1 MYKRQQLYSS
11 TETQFRVFVFGHNQL
26 QFASLL
32 IGLIVTT
39 ASSAPQSYVLWASIG
54 GNDELL
60 TVWLTNQFL
69 KALNKGSLGLLVWL
83 TSGMHYA
90 CLMDNSAMWC
100 LHHPNKIFLPNSLLR
115 WVIAPAGCIVCQ
127 NHEKLPHTPSPLL
140 KNFPQVSTLGKGIP
154 KILKKWSIIS
164 LKSDHINPFQQSFQ
178 QALPL
183 FLSPLSSWMTSIIFP
198 SHWMILGHP
207 FHLSLNYQ
215 HTASSKVLPAFFSLS
230 T

>member
-26 QFASLL
+26 QFASLF

-60 TVWLTNQFL
+60 PVWLTNRFL

-127 NHEKLPHTPSPLL
+127 NHEKLPHPLL
-140 KNFPQVSTLGKGIP
+140 KTFPYRKYEKNTLRKVIP
-154 KILKKWSIIS
+154 KNLEKI
-164 LKSDHINPFQQSFQ
+164 
-178 QALPL
+178 
-183 FLSPLSSWMTSIIFP
+183 
-198 SHWMILGHP
+198 HP
-207 FHLSLNYQ
+207 PCREGRWGEGGQ
-215 HTASSKVLPAFFSLS
+215 
-230 T
+230 